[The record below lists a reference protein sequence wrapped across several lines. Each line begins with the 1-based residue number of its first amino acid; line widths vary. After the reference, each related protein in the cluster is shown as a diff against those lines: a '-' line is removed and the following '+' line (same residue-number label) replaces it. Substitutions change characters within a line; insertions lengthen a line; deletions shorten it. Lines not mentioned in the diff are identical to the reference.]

1 MIKILEEKNCNSVI
15 SARVGVMRKYAPKQY
30 LNQVRKTD
38 LGNQRTLLTMREK
51 ITKEVKIG

>member
-1 MIKILEEKNCNSVI
+1 
-15 SARVGVMRKYAPKQY
+15 MRKYAPKQY

-38 LGNQRTLLTMREK
+38 LGNQRTLLTTREK